1 MKQLWEFGYAVR
13 KLQARM
19 KFGELSRAP
28 LRFSHI
34 EWKFGGAECHW
45 IAREP
50 DPWDVDLPEDL
61 RVSQASLQALKDA
74 IVVRELLFLA
84 LPGVQRA
91 KLCAYRVSPREPCD
105 LIITGDVTREQEEP
119 IAKVASVIMRAKLF
133 GFRFLMEDGVL
144 EPLRSGDRLLEVAAH
159 E

>member
-50 DPWDVDLPEDL
+50 DPWDAGLPEDI
-61 RVSQASLQALKDA
+61 RVSQESLQALKDA

-84 LPGVQRA
+84 LPGVHRA
-91 KLCAYRVSPREPCD
+91 KLRAYRVSPREPCD
-105 LIITGDVTREQEEP
+105 LIIAGDVMRDQEP
-119 IAKVASVIMRAKLF
+119 VTKVASVVMRAKLL

-144 EPLRSGDRLLEVAAH
+144 EPLRSGDRLLEVAAY